1 MGRQVCG
8 SQYSCRNVKIKN
20 VYVLLFKQYK
30 LLWLMK
36 LTFFYQKIL
45 YQQYIQRA
53 VTCFN
58 FLTFEL
64 LLTVYM
70 VSYTDWLRTVVIV
83 FVIVNYTPPSIFM
96 ISSSRKWDST
106 VTFYRLLSQLSLQV
120 IISLL
125 RCSCRLTLSF
135 ETARHIT
142 KYNHK

>member
-1 MGRQVCG
+1 MFVARSIPAEMWKLKMFMFCYLNSTSFCG
-8 SQYSCRNVKIKN
+8 WWNWHFCIKKSYIN
-20 VYVLLFKQYK
+20 
-30 LLWLMK
+30 
-36 LTFFYQKIL
+36 T
-45 YQQYIQRA
+45 QQYIQRA

-83 FVIVNYTPPSIFM
+83 FVIVNYTPPSIFKM
-96 ISSSRKWDST
+96 SSSRKWDST
-106 VTFYRLLSQLSLQV
+106 VTFYRLLSQLCLQV